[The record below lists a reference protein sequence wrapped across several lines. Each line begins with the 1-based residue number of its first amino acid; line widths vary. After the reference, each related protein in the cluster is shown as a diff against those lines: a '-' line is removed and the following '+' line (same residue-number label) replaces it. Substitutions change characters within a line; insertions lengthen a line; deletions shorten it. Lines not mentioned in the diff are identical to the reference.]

1 MSEIGENLKNLV
13 LKGIEAI
20 GTKAN
25 DIASS
30 AKQKVGEFNLENEQK
45 DLFSDIGSK
54 VYELFKQGADLPDE
68 LAEEADR
75 FLRNQ
80 A

>member
-13 LKGIEAI
+13 LKGIEVI

-30 AKQKVGEFNLENEQK
+30 AKQKVGEFNLANEQK
-45 DLFSDIGSK
+45 DLLSKIGSK
-54 VYELFKQGADLPDE
+54 V
-68 LAEEADR
+68 
-75 FLRNQ
+75 
-80 A
+80 